1 MIIASRLPILNTM
14 PERYPSLS
22 ALAFILLSRSAQQSQ
37 FLLESEVERIAQ
49 KENLKMEMRRD
60 VAFRCGRIYLADRQ
74 GKPVGHFRRGGEGH
88 EAIDRVSVV
97 CTGWNWFGAHDAGGA
112 GAFLG

>member
-1 MIIASRLPILNTM
+1 MVISPRLDILRTM

-37 FLLESEVERIAQ
+37 SLLDSEVEWIAPM
-49 KENLKMEMRRD
+49 ENLKMEMRRD

-74 GKPVGHFRRGGEGH
+74 GKPIGYSRRGGV
-88 EAIDRVSVV
+88 R
-97 CTGWNWFGAHDAGGA
+97 T
-112 GAFLG
+112 